1 MFLGSIAF
9 LFAGILFFA
18 GSLPSLAMA
27 QQQQQ
32 TTTTTIGETGTTA
45 TTTSAS
51 TTDQSATI
59 TGASTSPLTFTLRI
73 GEEGAGTGGG
83 GDGTTTATTP
93 GTTTTPPP
101 TSGTTTPFSSPMQG
115 GGSSDSAGPTTT
127 TSSATS
133 TNLSTRNIGIEVN
146 LVRGNEAPII
156 LPINVT
162 IPGNVNNLELCAS
175 ATVVSSADEMCQPVL
190 RTIDLTQ
197 NGGAGATETTTSGTT
212 SSSPPSSSP
221 SSPLSSSSAPTTAAP
236 TTSSSFPPATTGG
249 NSLIGGIEETA
260 VITVVAPITVQ
271 IQNAQL
277 CAQLLSSGAQS
288 CNQIILNPQQTSY
301 TPVNVDMT
309 ASPTPTIISSSEG
322 AGTTTSTG
330 AASSTTTTGTTDTGG
345 GATSSSSTTTT
356 TPTSPSTTTTTTPP
370 TSTNN
375 NTTNTTGGATSS
387 SAPPQQGAPSS
398 SGVGGITISDLH
410 IDFLTASGPV
420 ASDTNTYNGACPV
433 GASISGTIT
442 DNVGNRD
449 VTYRLIMNDGV
460 LPEGVRHFDQPGS
473 ERVSFGIQT
482 LGGFNNVQSYQGWFA
497 IEILQPVQL
506 QSNRVEFQTICT
518 PSTGGA
524 PPSGSSSS
532 GGITASVSANPATYN
547 GACPVTIEFS
557 GTITDNV
564 GNRDVTYR
572 TIWSDGGTTGEQV
585 IHFDQ
590 PGSQSISNPA
600 SGGLP
605 YSWTLGGDT
614 LMSYQGWMAIEILQP
629 VQLQSNRAEFEF
641 TCTPSTGGGSPPPAG
656 GTDTIAPSLSVPVDR
671 LNPTTYGQSLSY
683 EVSATDNVDGT
694 ARLGANNMLTQED
707 NVGGSVTISC
717 IPGPGTILPIGDT
730 TVECIATDAAGNRG
744 TASFIVAVVP
754 TTTTPPNAPS
764 SGGITA
770 YLSASP
776 ATHQGP
782 CPVGIRFTGTITDSV
797 GNRDVTYRFIF
808 SSGTIT
814 PEEVIHFN
822 QPGTTGVETGLN
834 SGESQGWVAI
844 EILQPVQL
852 QSNRAEYT
860 ITCTAPNMGALAAN
874 ETITIEEPADNE
886 EDTTAPI
893 TTDEEGAGD
902 DGGDDGTDSGTP
914 PPATTDEGGG
924 EGETEPP
931 PATTDEGGGEGET
944 EPPPATTDEGGGE
957 GG

>member
-1 MFLGSIAF
+1 M
-9 LFAGILFFA
+9 
-18 GSLPSLAMA
+18 
-27 QQQQQ
+27 
-32 TTTTTIGETGTTA
+32 T
-45 TTTSAS
+45 
-51 TTDQSATI
+51 
-59 TGASTSPLTFTLRI
+59 
-73 GEEGAGTGGG
+73 
-83 GDGTTTATTP
+83 
-93 GTTTTPPP
+93 
-101 TSGTTTPFSSPMQG
+101 
-115 GGSSDSAGPTTT
+115 
-127 TSSATS
+127 
-133 TNLSTRNIGIEVN
+133 
-146 LVRGNEAPII
+146 
-156 LPINVT
+156 
-162 IPGNVNNLELCAS
+162 
-175 ATVVSSADEMCQPVL
+175 
-190 RTIDLTQ
+190 
-197 NGGAGATETTTSGTT
+197 
-212 SSSPPSSSP
+212 
-221 SSPLSSSSAPTTAAP
+221 AP
-236 TTSSSFPPATTGG
+236 TTSFPPTTVG
-249 NSLIGGIEETA
+249 NSLIGGIEDTA
-260 VITVVAPITVQ
+260 VIPITVIAPITAE

-277 CAQLLSSGAQS
+277 CAQLLSSGVQS

-301 TPVNVDMT
+301 SPVNVDMT
-309 ASPTPTIISSSEG
+309 ASPTPTVISSEG
-322 AGTTTSTG
+322 AGTTAATGTTS
-330 AASSTTTTGTTDTGG
+330 GTTDTAGGGG

-356 TPTSPSTTTTTTPP
+356 TTTTTPPTTTPGNNNNNTTDTRGGGGGATSPSIPSTPSRDTTPPTLTVPNDMVLTTNGPTALLEYSVTARDDRDGTAELDEDNQLIQGDNIGGNIFISCRPSSQYFLPPGDRTVECLAADAVNNTAEASFTVTVTGTTTTTPP
-370 TSTNN
+370 
-375 NTTNTTGGATSS
+375 
-387 SAPPQQGAPSS
+387 
-398 SGVGGITISDLH
+398 
-410 IDFLTASGPV
+410 
-420 ASDTNTYNGACPV
+420 
-433 GASISGTIT
+433 
-442 DNVGNRD
+442 
-449 VTYRLIMNDGV
+449 
-460 LPEGVRHFDQPGS
+460 
-473 ERVSFGIQT
+473 
-482 LGGFNNVQSYQGWFA
+482 
-497 IEILQPVQL
+497 
-506 QSNRVEFQTICT
+506 
-518 PSTGGA
+518 
-524 PPSGSSSS
+524 SGSSSN

-656 GTDTIAPSLSVPVDR
+656 GADTIAPSLSVPVDR
-671 LNPTTYGQSLSY
+671 LNPTIYGQTLSY

-770 YLSASP
+770 YLSANP

-782 CPVGIRFTGTITDSV
+782 CPVGIRFLGTITDNV

-822 QPGTTGVETGLN
+822 QPGTTGVETALN

-860 ITCTAPNMGALAAN
+860 ITCTAPNMVALAAN

-893 TTDEEGAGD
+893 TTDNEEGAGD
-902 DGGDDGTDSGTP
+902 NGGDDGTDSGTP
-914 PPATTDEGGG
+914 PPATTDEGG

-931 PATTDEGGGEGET
+931 PATTDEGGGEGEGGEGET